1 MSGISALSDRY
12 INPLTDFG
20 FKRIFGTEINKA
32 LLIDFLNV
40 ILPPQHHVK
49 DLTYRN
55 TENLGNTPI
64 DRKAIFDLYCESK
77 SGEKFIVEMQ
87 KAKHDYFKDRSVYY
101 ATFPIQEQA
110 KKGEWNYKLKAVYT
124 IGILDFIFRDH
135 QDDPTLLHIVE
146 LKDQECR
153 VFYDKLKFIYIELP
167 KFTKTIDE
175 LQNHFEQWLF
185 VLKHLPD
192 LEYQPSSL
200 QDNVF
205 KQLFDTAQIT
215 NLSQEDRQAY
225 ENSLKYYRDMVGVVE
240 TARREG
246 IQKGRQQGIEQGIQQ
261 GIQQGI
267 EQGIQQGIQQ
277 GIEQGRRSEKVAIAQ
292 AMKIAGNSDELIM
305 QVTGLSLE
313 DLEGFSGTDY
323 R

>member
-215 NLSQEDRQAY
+215 NLSPEDRQAY

>member
-215 NLSQEDRQAY
+215 NLSPEDRQAY

-267 EQGIQQGIQQ
+267 EQGIQQGI
-277 GIEQGRRSEKVAIAQ
+277 EQGRRSEKVAIAQ

>member
-261 GIQQGI
+261 GI
-267 EQGIQQGIQQ
+267 
-277 GIEQGRRSEKVAIAQ
+277 EQGRRSEKVAIAQ

-305 QVTGLSLE
+305 QVTGLSLGAVINCSKSFTAVR
-313 DLEGFSGTDY
+313 LQPLVNFLG
-323 R
+323 RAR